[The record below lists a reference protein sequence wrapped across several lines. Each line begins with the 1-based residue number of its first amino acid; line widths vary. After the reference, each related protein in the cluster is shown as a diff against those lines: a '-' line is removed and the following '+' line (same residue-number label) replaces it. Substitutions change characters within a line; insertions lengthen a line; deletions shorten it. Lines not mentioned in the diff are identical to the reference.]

1 MKKILLDT
9 NAYTRLLSGD
19 QRVLDALGRAD
30 MTFMSVFVLG
40 ELYAGFRGGRK
51 ESENRGRLDDFLRRS
66 TVRILP
72 ATRETA
78 DIFGIIKH
86 RLMKAG
92 TPIPMNDVWI
102 ASHATESG
110 SHLVTFDA
118 HFARVPGLL
127 LWGAGR

>member
-9 NAYTRLLSGD
+9 SAYVRLLSGD
-19 QRVLDALGRAD
+19 QDVLDALGRAD
-30 MTFMSVFVLG
+30 TVFMSVFVLG

-51 ESENRGRLDDFLRRS
+51 ESENRELLDDFLRRS

-78 DIFGIIKH
+78 DIFGITKH
-86 RLMKAG
+86 RLRTAG
-92 TPIPMNDVWI
+92 TPIPVNDVWI

-110 SHLVTFDA
+110 SHLVSYDS

-127 LWGAGR
+127 LWRR